1 MIFKTI
7 NTTINTN
14 RSKLIMNYRHNCH
27 KIRSIFNFIVSTT
40 SIINTKT
47 KTFYVNVTL
56 INRFHKRRNKKITCS
71 HVFLKFLFII
81 EREFHYNAS
90 LQRFFKANNIK
101 ATRNCDSNTQWQN
114 LRKYI
119 ISNVKAI
126 IIVFEKLYIELQKCW
141 QYIYIVNCFSIKRLI
156 QKLI

>member
-14 RSKLIMNYRHNCH
+14 RSKLIMSYRHNCH
-27 KIRSIFNFIVSTT
+27 KIRSIFNFIVSIT
-40 SIINTKT
+40 SIMNTKT
-47 KTFYVNVTL
+47 KTFYVNVIL
-56 INRFHKRRNKKITCS
+56 INRFHKRRNMRIICS
-71 HVFLKFLFII
+71 HIFVKFLFII

-90 LQRFFKANNIK
+90 SQRFFKANNIK
-101 ATRNCDSNTQWQN
+101 ATRDCDSNAQWQN

-119 ISNVKAI
+119 ISNVKTI

-141 QYIYIVNCFSIKRLI
+141 QYIYIVNCF
-156 QKLI
+156 